1 MLAGCSVFTMRID
14 PLDRRIFALA
24 MPALGA
30 LVAEPLFLLTDTA
43 MVGHL
48 GANALASLGLA
59 STIVTTLVG
68 LLIFLAYA
76 TTPLVARRLGAG
88 DRGGAI
94 SAGIDGMWLAA
105 ALGVGL
111 GIVGHMSTPLL
122 VGFFP
127 ASQEVADG
135 AIDYLTVSWWGLPGM
150 LLVIAA
156 TGMLRGLQDTKTP
169 LYIAA
174 AGFSANAALN
184 ALLIYGLGLGLVGSA
199 VGTVIAQWAM
209 AAVFLVLV
217 GKEAITHRAHVR
229 PGLAGLRHAAVSGSW
244 LLVRTLSLRI
254 ALVATVLVATSLG
267 TRELAAWHIIFILFS
282 LLALALDALAI
293 AGQALV
299 GHGLGAGIHDSI
311 RETTNRL
318 IRWGFMAGGVLAT
331 ATGLLSP
338 LIPLLMTSDTLI
350 REALWP
356 VLVLL
361 AMTLPLAAFVFVL
374 DGVLIGAG
382 DGRYLAFTG
391 VLNLAIFA
399 PLLWLAS
406 LVSGQGE
413 GLNLAGLL
421 ALEAAFGIGYIGA
434 RALTLGLRYRGDAWM
449 VIGDK
454 D

>member
-1 MLAGCSVFTMRID
+1 MRTN

-24 MPALGA
+24 IPALGA

-48 GANALASLGLA
+48 GANALAALGLA

-88 DRGGAI
+88 DRPGAI

-105 ALGVGL
+105 ALGVVL
-111 GIVGHMSTPLL
+111 GVVGHMSTPLI

-127 ASQEVADG
+127 ATQEVADG

-150 LLVIAA
+150 LIVIAA

-174 AGFSANAALN
+174 RDSPPMPPSMPSSFT
-184 ALLIYGLGLGLVGSA
+184 GLGLGLVGSA
-199 VGTVIAQWAM
+199 IGTIIAQWAM

-217 GKEAITHRAHVR
+217 GKEAVTHDARVR
-229 PGLAGLRHAAVSGSW
+229 PGLTGLRQAAVSGSW

-299 GHGLGAGIHDSI
+299 GHDLGAGNHGSI
-311 RETTNRL
+311 RNMTNRL

-331 ATGLLSP
+331 VTGLLSP
-338 LIPLLMTSDTLI
+338 LIPLVMTSGTLI

-391 VLNLAIFA
+391 VLNLAMFA

-406 LVSGQGE
+406 LVSGQSE
-413 GLNLAGLL
+413 GLNLPGLL

-434 RALTLGLRYRGDAWM
+434 RALTLGLRHRGDAWM
-449 VIGDK
+449 VVGDK
-454 D
+454 N

>member
-88 DRGGAI
+88 DRRGAI

-199 VGTVIAQWAM
+199 VGTIIAQWAM

-217 GKEAITHRAHVR
+217 GKEAITHRAHAR

-244 LLVRTLSLRI
+244 RLRAWAPGSSLPG
-254 ALVATVLVATSLG
+254 TS
-267 TRELAAWHIIFILFS
+267 FSSFSPFS
-282 LLALALDALAI
+282 L
-293 AGQALV
+293 
-299 GHGLGAGIHDSI
+299 
-311 RETTNRL
+311 
-318 IRWGFMAGGVLAT
+318 
-331 ATGLLSP
+331 
-338 LIPLLMTSDTLI
+338 
-350 REALWP
+350 WP
-356 VLVLL
+356 W
-361 AMTLPLAAFVFVL
+361 MP
-374 DGVLIGAG
+374 
-382 DGRYLAFTG
+382 
-391 VLNLAIFA
+391 
-399 PLLWLAS
+399 S
-406 LVSGQGE
+406 L
-413 GLNLAGLL
+413 
-421 ALEAAFGIGYIGA
+421 
-434 RALTLGLRYRGDAWM
+434 
-449 VIGDK
+449 
-454 D
+454 